1 MFRFIEGLLGVIV
14 VVIVLKWLFPPEASD
29 LAGQIL
35 VKVLT
40 LIRDLL
46 ATANWPQ

>member
-1 MFRFIEGLLGVIV
+1 MEGLLGVIV
-14 VVIVLKWLFPPEASD
+14 IILVLKWLFPPEASD

-35 VKVLT
+35 IKVLT

-46 ATANWPQ
+46 AQANW

>member
-1 MFRFIEGLLGVIV
+1 MFKFLNGLLGVIV
-14 VVIVLKWLFPPEASD
+14 IVLILKWLFPPEASD

-35 VKVLT
+35 VKVLS

-46 ATANWPQ
+46 ANVN